1 MVLRLKGLEQ
11 TWASGPNKPISSAT
25 CTGAHASHHRK
36 SPFRGACMLACLA
49 CPKHGRDGQLTP
61 ACAGPLPIR
70 CVLDERRHRR
80 MPAVLSCPSVGTSS
94 PCHSFD
100 AGSGLMWPL
109 IWPIPHVCCT
119 TTYSREGLASL
130 RSVPFV
136 FPSPWFSFVLV
147 VFFTDIFLAR
157 SPARCDSDGRA
168 LWKTKMVGRKARLF
182 GYQ

>member
-1 MVLRLKGLEQ
+1 VLRLKGLEQ

-36 SPFRGACMLACLA
+36 SPFRGACMHACLA

-61 ACAGPLPIR
+61 ACAGSLPIR

-119 TTYSREGLASL
+119 TTYSREGLACLLPFGLYPSCFLLPGFPLCWWYSL
-130 RSVPFV
+130 QTYS
-136 FPSPWFSFVLV
+136 
-147 VFFTDIFLAR
+147 
-157 SPARCDSDGRA
+157 
-168 LWKTKMVGRKARLF
+168 
-182 GYQ
+182 